1 MSIYEM
7 IQEIPMF
14 KYFSDKEK
22 KIFANLKH
30 SLVKFQKGNV
40 IIKEGDQLAA
50 LYVLLKGTVLI
61 TRASENAQI
70 RLAKL
75 KSGEV
80 FGEMT
85 FFSRKPRQS
94 NVIANEDVIAIKM
107 DDNFFEKVTPEIKD
121 KMKNCFIELLIN
133 RLEEM
138 NESIMKISKLMRS

>member
-1 MSIYEM
+1 M
-7 IQEIPMF
+7 
-14 KYFSDKEK
+14 
-22 KIFANLKH
+22 
-30 SLVKFQKGNV
+30 
-40 IIKEGDQLAA
+40 IIKEGDQHAA

-61 TRASENAQI
+61 TRTSENAQI

-75 KSGEV
+75 KSGEI

-85 FFSRKPRQS
+85 FFTRKPRQS
-94 NVIANEDVIAIKM
+94 NVIANEDVLVMEM

>member
-30 SLVKFQKGNV
+30 SLVEFKKGNV

-50 LYVLLKGTVLI
+50 LYVLIKGTVLI
-61 TRASENAQI
+61 TRTSENAQI

-75 KSGEV
+75 KSGEI
-80 FGEMT
+80 FGEMN

-94 NVIANEDVIAIKM
+94 NVIANDDVLAMKM
-107 DDNFFEKVTPEIKD
+107 DDNFFEKITPEIKD